1 MWKLLQLIFVG
12 HEHKWRIY
20 EETHWSNDFGE
31 SGKAF
36 GYSVSTVVNSNTFG
50 GNHASQI

>member
-12 HEHKWRIY
+12 HEHKWKIY

-36 GYSVSTVVNSNTFG
+36 WVQCEHCGKLKYVRR
-50 GNHASQI
+50 